1 MAESATTAGIRGGDA
16 DSGGTGDQGR
26 RHGDPISESQVE
38 DPASPPRGSIN
49 EELTV
54 RRVVCEQAAL
64 INTKGYYL
72 PTYIRYILEV
82 WM

>member
-1 MAESATTAGIRGGDA
+1 MAESATTVGIRGGDA

-49 EELTV
+49 EELTI
-54 RRVVCEQAAL
+54 RRVVCEHAAL
-64 INTKGYYL
+64 TDAKSCYL
-72 PTYIRYILEV
+72 PKYIL
-82 WM
+82 